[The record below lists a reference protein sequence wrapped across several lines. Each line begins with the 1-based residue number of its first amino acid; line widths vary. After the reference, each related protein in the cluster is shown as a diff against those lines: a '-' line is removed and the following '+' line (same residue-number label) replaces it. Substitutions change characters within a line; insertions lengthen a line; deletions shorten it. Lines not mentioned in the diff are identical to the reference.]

1 MTDADPLPIIE
12 LVNVTKSYRLQNGGR
27 KYVLVNSSIEIPAR
41 KIVGVMGRNG
51 AGKSTTLRLI
61 SGTQDVDSGK
71 VIRRGTISWPVG
83 FSGSFHPELTG
94 AQNTRFIARVYGAD
108 TDDLLNFVKEFA
120 DLGRYIDMPF
130 KTYSSGMRSRLAFGI
145 SMGIPFD
152 LYLMDEV
159 TAAGDTSFREKCN
172 QMLTQRLKVSGAI
185 FVSHS
190 AQAVKATCNSAIILE
205 NGIMRYFE
213 DIDEGLAFHKEN
225 MTKFEQ

>member
-1 MTDADPLPIIE
+1 MTAANPLPIIE

-27 KYVLVNSSIEIPAR
+27 KYVLINSNIKIPAR

-94 AQNTRFIARVYGAD
+94 AQNTRFIARVYGTD

-159 TAAGDTSFREKCN
+159 TAAGDTSFRDKCN

-190 AQAVKATCNSAIILE
+190 TQAIKATCNSAIVLE
-205 NGIMRYFE
+205 NGIMRYFD

-225 MTKFEQ
+225 MAKIDQ